1 MQMAASARL
10 ASGADLEG
18 ESDVMRPG
26 PLRNAGHCLMRTG
39 TGIGRRRLL
48 RALPAAAILAAA
60 PRARAASSADELVL
74 ACDPTLGPAMRA
86 AATTYEGRTGERVNV
101 FPTGLGLLVPQLERD
116 VQNDIIVTRVSTV
129 DAAVQANVVAP
140 GAARGAW
147 TNHVV
152 LAAVRGAPPMPDRP
166 IAISDPVSDMDGRS
180 ILAQLQLMP
189 TKVLG
194 VIDTDTVV
202 AVVLNGTARAGLLH
216 MTDLRAHPEL
226 EVIRDVSNDI
236 QPPIAYTAAVTRLA
250 SRPDPDAFI
259 DYLLTSRA
267 SAMLASLGLETPS
280 SP

>member
-1 MQMAASARL
+1 MHVAALARVASAARF
-10 ASGADLEG
+10 GG
-18 ESDVMRPG
+18 EVSAMRPD
-26 PLRNAGHCLMRTG
+26 PLRNAAQCLMQTP

-48 RALPAAAILAAA
+48 QALPAAAIITAAS
-60 PRARAASSADELVL
+60 RARAASSADELVL
-74 ACDPTLGPAMRA
+74 ACDTTLGPVMRA
-86 AATTYEGRTGERVNV
+86 AASIYADRTGEQVNV

-116 VQNDIIVTRVSTV
+116 VQNDIIVTQVSTI
-129 DAAVQANVVAP
+129 DAAVQANVVSP

-147 TNHVV
+147 ANHVV
-152 LAAVRGAPPMPDRP
+152 LAAVRGASPMPDRP
-166 IAISDPVSDMDGRS
+166 IAISDPVSDMDSRS

-189 TKVLG
+189 TNLLG

-202 AVVLNGTARAGLLH
+202 AVVLNGTARAGLMH

-236 QPPIAYTAAVTRLA
+236 QAPIAYAAAVTRLT

-259 DYLLTSRA
+259 DYLLTGRA
-267 SAMLASLGLETPS
+267 ATMLASLGLETPS